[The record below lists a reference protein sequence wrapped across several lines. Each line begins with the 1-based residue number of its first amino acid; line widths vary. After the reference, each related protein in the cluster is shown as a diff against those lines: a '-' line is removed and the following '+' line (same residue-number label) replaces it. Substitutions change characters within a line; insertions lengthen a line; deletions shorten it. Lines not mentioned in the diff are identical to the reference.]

1 MALHTWPT
9 VTNRNVAQPSR
20 VRLSTAPEAGA
31 DVYDVTPIPGTV
43 VNEGTLINQALFD
56 QMGQYVKEHDIP
68 IHTTTGTGAAYAVSV
83 PVWSNLTQTELD
95 GHILCI
101 IPNVASTTVSP
112 TLNMNG
118 LGAKP
123 IYAPGGSST
132 SDRGNLPIASY
143 LTADVPVYL
152 IYNKSGD
159 CWITLNAATTPV
171 ATNTTVGTVKPD
183 GKTITISSDG
193 TLTSNAKDE
202 IAAQH
207 ERDQLEFAN
216 ALIGNKSG
224 TLVNVDNAWGVKA
237 LKAGVDG
244 KSVQVVTKGKNLLN
258 NINKNPVTSNGI
270 TFELKNDGTLAVYG
284 TATATASLR
293 VDYLTDYDTA
303 VSACPS
309 GMVTASG
316 IAGHRASI
324 TFGAFKQDGSFITEV
339 AKNDGTFQYPADAV
353 KMRTFVQ
360 VPSGV
365 TINDV
370 LKLQLELGSTATSYE
385 PYTGGKPSPSPE
397 YPQEVD
403 VVDSPVSVQATGKN
417 LSGYPYKTFTAPAIK
432 TINGVTFE
440 AKPDGTIVANGT
452 ATANADVDLK
462 WGNLVVPVKGLDVN
476 ISGCPQGGS
485 GTTYLLRAQGSK
497 DNKVFDAEVHD
508 YGTGATISGANFI
521 RTYMRVAAG
530 TTANNLVFKP
540 QIEIGSATT
549 SYEPYTSNQQ
559 TITLPPEHNYLASLP
574 DGTHDELVLRADGVA
589 VLVERVGKVV
599 FNGSSDVAWTL
610 LSTNTQGK
618 RRFGSPP
625 IADKEAQPSSVSQV
639 ANVLCNSFVAK
650 SNNDTYNC
658 IEGISASTTSLI
670 FYHASINDTVADWTS
685 WLAANPV
692 TVYYGLKTP
701 ATSYSADNG
710 TTWST
715 IDPAA
720 GNSAIQLYKG
730 TNNVWCTDVLS
741 PTVDLDYVQDTNKV
755 IDKLRAP
762 IVLPPAS
769 ATTLGG
775 VKVGSGLSVTADGTL
790 SSNSAITFPVSIS
803 QGGTGAN
810 TAPLAANSMQL
821 KGLGGGYAVMPDGS
835 DLNTFTTPG
844 NYGCALDVTARTI
857 LNTPRSPEV
866 SSSAQAFNLTV
877 ESSLQAG
884 SGLYY
889 LRQTY
894 KEWCYP
900 GTGGS
905 GIQDAATYMRVTS
918 NGGTTWGPWRVVST
932 PMYATTYSPG
942 FVKIDGSTITIDSN
956 GIISA
961 VGGGGSGSGYV
972 LPPASASTLGGIKVG
987 SNLSVTAD
995 GVLSATDTKYT
1006 LPPATKTILGGVK
1019 VGDGINVSDDGTI
1032 SATAVSYPISVAN
1045 GGTGANTAAA
1055 ALVNLGITMGTAA
1068 APSTGTAGSIY
1079 IQYT

>member
-1 MALHTWPT
+1 
-9 VTNRNVAQPSR
+9 
-20 VRLSTAPEAGA
+20 
-31 DVYDVTPIPGTV
+31 VYDVTPVPGTV

-56 QMGQYVKEHDIP
+56 QMEQYVKEYDIP
-68 IHTTTGTGAAYAVSV
+68 IHKTTGTGAAYAVSV

-101 IPNVASTTVSP
+101 IPNVVSTTVSP

-143 LTADVPVYL
+143 LTANVPVYL

-171 ATNTTVGTVKPD
+171 ATNTTVGTVKPDTTTISVDSTGKLSANQASNVAKGIVIPDTTTMDIDSNGKISVKKATSSTAGIIKPDGNTIGIDTDGIIKANIATTSAVGVNKPD

-224 TLVNVDNAWGVKA
+224 TLVNVDDVWGVKA

-244 KSVQVVTKGKNLLN
+244 KAAQVVTTGKNLLN

-284 TATATASLR
+284 TATAVASLR
-293 VDYLTDYDTA
+293 VDYLIDYDTA

-324 TFGAFKQDGSFITEV
+324 TFGAFREDGSIISNV
-339 AKNDGTFQYPADAV
+339 AQNDGTFQYPADAV

-360 VPSGV
+360 VQSGV

-403 VVDSPVSVQATGKN
+403 VVDSPVMVQATGKN

-462 WGNLVVPVKGLDVN
+462 WGNMVVPVKGLDVN

-485 GTTYLLRAQGSK
+485 GTTYLLQAQGSK
-497 DNKVFDAEVHD
+497 DNKVFNMEGHD

-521 RTYMRVAAG
+521 RTYMRIAAG

-540 QIEIGSATT
+540 QIEIGSAAT

-559 TITLPPEHNYLASLP
+559 TITLPPDHNYLASLP
-574 DGTHDELVLRADGVA
+574 DGTHDEVVLRSDGVA
-589 VLVERVGKVV
+589 VLVERVGKRV
-599 FNGSSDVAWTL
+599 FNGSEAWLFFSGVTYRFRLRDTTL
-610 LSTNTQGK
+610 SSNYRQLICDRYTVREFVSTSETQSVTA
-618 RRFGSPP
+618 SPQNAP
-625 IADKEAQPSSVSQV
+625 NLFCFRDTTIAQTVDAWK
-639 ANVLCNSFVAK
+639 AK
-650 SNNDTYNC
+650 
-658 IEGISASTTSLI
+658 
-670 FYHASINDTVADWTS
+670 
-685 WLAANPV
+685 LAASNV
-692 TVYYGLKTP
+692 TVYYAL
-701 ATSYSADNG
+701 ATTTVRYSADNG

-715 IDPAA
+715 TDPAA
-720 GNSAIQLYKG
+720 GQSAIPLHKG
-730 TNNVWCTDVLS
+730 TNNIWCTDALS
-741 PTVDLDYVQDTNKV
+741 PTVDLEYVQDTNKV
-755 IDKLRAP
+755 IDKLRAA
-762 IVLPPAS
+762 IVAS
-769 ATTLGG
+769 GA
-775 VKVGSGLSVTADGTL
+775 
-790 SSNSAITFPVSIS
+790 SS
-803 QGGTGAN
+803 
-810 TAPLAANSMQL
+810 
-821 KGLGGGYAVMPDGS
+821 
-835 DLNTFTTPG
+835 
-844 NYGCALDVTARTI
+844 
-857 LNTPRSPEV
+857 
-866 SSSAQAFNLTV
+866 
-877 ESSLQAG
+877 
-884 SGLYY
+884 
-889 LRQTY
+889 
-894 KEWCYP
+894 
-900 GTGGS
+900 
-905 GIQDAATYMRVTS
+905 
-918 NGGTTWGPWRVVST
+918 
-932 PMYATTYSPG
+932 
-942 FVKIDGSTITIDSN
+942 
-956 GIISA
+956 
-961 VGGGGSGSGYV
+961 
-972 LPPASASTLGGIKVG
+972 
-987 SNLSVTAD
+987 
-995 GVLSATDTKYT
+995 
-1006 LPPATKTILGGVK
+1006 
-1019 VGDGINVSDDGTI
+1019 
-1032 SATAVSYPISVAN
+1032 
-1045 GGTGANTAAA
+1045 
-1055 ALVNLGITMGTAA
+1055 
-1068 APSTGTAGSIY
+1068 
-1079 IQYT
+1079 

>member
-1 MALHTWPT
+1 MALHAWPT

-31 DVYDVTPIPGTV
+31 DVYDVTPVPGTV
-43 VNEGTLINQALFD
+43 VNDGTLINQALFD

-216 ALIGNKSG
+216 ALICNKSG
-224 TLVNVDNAWGVKA
+224 ALVNVDNAWGVKA

-244 KSVQVVTKGKNLLN
+244 KSAQVVTKGKNLLN
-258 NINKNPVTSNGI
+258 NINKNPVTNNGI

-316 IAGHRASI
+316 IAGHQASI
-324 TFGAFKQDGSFITEV
+324 TFGAFKQDGSFIAEV

-385 PYTGGKPSPSPE
+385 PYTGGEPSPSPE
-397 YPQEVD
+397 YPQEID
-403 VVDSPVSVQATGKN
+403 VVDSPVVVQATGKN

-452 ATANADVDLK
+452 ATKNADVDLK
-462 WGNLVVPVKGLDVN
+462 WGTLVVPVRGLDVN

-559 TITLPPEHNYLASLP
+559 TIALPPDHNYLASLP
-574 DGTHDELVLRADGVA
+574 DGTRDELVLRADGVA
-589 VLVERVGKVV
+589 VLVQNTNRVLLDGVTKDVRCSFAQLQSNGKYVAY
-599 FNGSSDVAWTL
+599 FKKSDSAIKVNNAVY
-610 LSTNTQGK
+610 
-618 RRFGSPP
+618 
-625 IADKEAQPSSVSQV
+625 I
-639 ANVLCNSFVAK
+639 
-650 SNNDTYNC
+650 SNRPK
-658 IEGISASTTSLI
+658 ASTFDKCAEVIGSMLLTTI
-670 FYHASINDTVADWTS
+670 NNWCIGVGEQASVADATVAGNRLYSD
-685 WLAANPV
+685 NPT
-692 TVYYGLKTP
+692 TVYYPITP
-701 ATSYSADNG
+701 TTRYSADNG
-710 TTWST
+710 ATWST
-715 IDPAA
+715 TDPAA

-730 TNNVWCTDVLS
+730 TNNVWCTDALS

-755 IDKLRAP
+755 INELRAAT
-762 IVLPPAS
+762 VLPPAS

-821 KGLGGGYAVMPDGS
+821 KGLGDGYAVMPDGS

-844 NYGCALDVTARTI
+844 NYGCALNATARTI

-905 GIQDAATYMRVTS
+905 DIQDAATYMRVTS

-942 FVKIDGSTITIDSN
+942 FVKIDGSTITINSN
-956 GIISA
+956 GVISA

-987 SNLSVTAD
+987 SNLSITAD

-1032 SATAVSYPISVAN
+1032 SVTAVSYPISVAN

>member
-1 MALHTWPT
+1 MALQAWPT
-9 VTNRNVAQPSR
+9 VANRNVAQPSR
-20 VRLSTAPEAGA
+20 VRLTQAAGTDA
-31 DVYDVTPIPGTV
+31 DVYDVTPVPGTV

-56 QMGQYVKEHDIP
+56 QMEQYVKEYDIP

-101 IPNVASTTVSP
+101 IPNVVSTTVSP

-143 LTADVPVYL
+143 LTANVPVYL

-171 ATNTTVGTVKPD
+171 ATNTTVGTVKPDTSTVTIDSTGQLSVPTATAATKGLVKPDDATITVDASGLIKVNTATTDNLGVVKPDTTTISVDSTGKLSANQASNIAKGIVIPDTTTMDVDSNGKISVKKATSSTAGIIKPDGNTIGIDADGIIKANIATTSAVGVNKPD

-224 TLVNVDNAWGVKA
+224 TLVNVDDVWGVKA

-244 KSVQVVTKGKNLLN
+244 KAAQVVTTGKNLLN

-284 TATATASLR
+284 TATAVASLR
-293 VDYLTDYDTA
+293 VDYLTDYNTA
-303 VSACPS
+303 VSACPP

-316 IAGHRASI
+316 IAGHAVSI
-324 TFGAFKQDGSFITEV
+324 TFGAFKQDGSIIANV
-339 AKNDGTFQYPADAV
+339 AQNDGTFQYPADAV

-360 VPSGV
+360 VQSGV

-403 VVDSPVSVQATGKN
+403 VVDSPVVVQATGKN
-417 LSGYPYKTFTAPAIK
+417 LSGYPYKTFTAPAIE

-462 WGNLVVPVKGLDVN
+462 WGNMVVPVKGLDVN

-497 DNKVFDAEVHD
+497 DNKVFNMEGHD

-521 RTYMRVAAG
+521 RTYMRIAAG

-540 QIEIGSATT
+540 QIEIGSAAT

-559 TITLPPEHNYLASLP
+559 TITLPPDHNYLASLP
-574 DGTHDELVLRADGVA
+574 DGTHDEVVLRSDGVA
-589 VLVERVGKVV
+589 VLVERVGKRV
-599 FNGSSDVAWTL
+599 FNGSEAWVLVSGVTYGFRLRDTTLSSDYRQLICDRYTVREFV
-610 LSTNTQGK
+610 STSETQGVTA
-618 RRFGSPP
+618 SPQNAP
-625 IADKEAQPSSVSQV
+625 NLFCFRDTTIAQTVNAWK
-639 ANVLCNSFVAK
+639 AK
-650 SNNDTYNC
+650 
-658 IEGISASTTSLI
+658 
-670 FYHASINDTVADWTS
+670 
-685 WLAANPV
+685 LAASNV
-692 TVYYGLKTP
+692 TVYYAL
-701 ATSYSADNG
+701 ATTTVRYSADNG

-715 IDPAA
+715 TDPAA
-720 GNSAIQLYKG
+720 GQSAIPLYKG
-730 TNNVWCTDVLS
+730 TNNVWCTDALS

-755 IDKLRAP
+755 IDKLRAA
-762 IVLPPAS
+762 IVAS
-769 ATTLGG
+769 GA
-775 VKVGSGLSVTADGTL
+775 
-790 SSNSAITFPVSIS
+790 SS
-803 QGGTGAN
+803 
-810 TAPLAANSMQL
+810 
-821 KGLGGGYAVMPDGS
+821 
-835 DLNTFTTPG
+835 
-844 NYGCALDVTARTI
+844 
-857 LNTPRSPEV
+857 
-866 SSSAQAFNLTV
+866 
-877 ESSLQAG
+877 
-884 SGLYY
+884 
-889 LRQTY
+889 
-894 KEWCYP
+894 
-900 GTGGS
+900 
-905 GIQDAATYMRVTS
+905 
-918 NGGTTWGPWRVVST
+918 
-932 PMYATTYSPG
+932 
-942 FVKIDGSTITIDSN
+942 
-956 GIISA
+956 
-961 VGGGGSGSGYV
+961 
-972 LPPASASTLGGIKVG
+972 
-987 SNLSVTAD
+987 
-995 GVLSATDTKYT
+995 
-1006 LPPATKTILGGVK
+1006 
-1019 VGDGINVSDDGTI
+1019 
-1032 SATAVSYPISVAN
+1032 
-1045 GGTGANTAAA
+1045 
-1055 ALVNLGITMGTAA
+1055 
-1068 APSTGTAGSIY
+1068 
-1079 IQYT
+1079 

>member
-1 MALHTWPT
+1 MALQAWPT
-9 VTNRNVAQPSR
+9 VANRNVAQPSR
-20 VRLSTAPEAGA
+20 VRLTQAAGTDA
-31 DVYDVTPIPGTV
+31 DVYDVTPVPGTV

-56 QMGQYVKEHDIP
+56 QMEQYVKEYDIP

-101 IPNVASTTVSP
+101 IPNVVSTTVSP

-143 LTADVPVYL
+143 LTANVPVYL

-171 ATNTTVGTVKPD
+171 ATNTTVGTVKPDTSTVTIDSTGQLSVPTATAATKGLVKPDDATITVDASGLIKVNTATTDNLGVVKPDTTTISVDSTGKLSANQASNIAKGIVIPDTTTMDVDSNGKISVKKATSSTAGIIKPDGNTIGIDADGIIKANIATTSAVGVNKPD

-224 TLVNVDNAWGVKA
+224 TLVNVDDAWGVKA
-237 LKAGVDG
+237 LKVGVDG
-244 KSVQVVTKGKNLLN
+244 KAAQVVTTGKNLLN

-284 TATATASLR
+284 TATAVASLR
-293 VDYLTDYDTA
+293 VDYLTDYNTA
-303 VSACPS
+303 VSACPP

-316 IAGHRASI
+316 IAGHAVSI
-324 TFGAFKQDGSFITEV
+324 TFGAFKQDGSIIANV
-339 AKNDGTFQYPADAV
+339 AQNDGTFQYPADAV

-360 VPSGV
+360 VQSGV

-403 VVDSPVSVQATGKN
+403 VVDSPVMVQATGKN
-417 LSGYPYKTFTAPAIK
+417 LSGYPYKTFTAPAIE

-462 WGNLVVPVKGLDVN
+462 WGNMVVPVKGLDVN

-497 DNKVFDAEVHD
+497 DNKVFNMEGHD

-521 RTYMRVAAG
+521 RTYMRIAAG

-540 QIEIGSATT
+540 QIEIGSAAT

-559 TITLPPEHNYLASLP
+559 TITLPPDHNYLASLP
-574 DGTHDELVLRADGVA
+574 DGTHDEVVLRSDGVA
-589 VLVERVGKVV
+589 VLVERVGKRV
-599 FNGSSDVAWTL
+599 FNGSEAWVLVSRVAYGFRLRDTTLSSDYRQLICDRYTVREFV
-610 LSTNTQGK
+610 STSETQGVTADPQFAPNLFCF
-618 RRFGSPP
+618 RDTT
-625 IADKEAQPSSVSQV
+625 IAQTVDAWK
-639 ANVLCNSFVAK
+639 AK
-650 SNNDTYNC
+650 
-658 IEGISASTTSLI
+658 
-670 FYHASINDTVADWTS
+670 
-685 WLAANPV
+685 LAASNV
-692 TVYYGLKTP
+692 TVYYAL
-701 ATSYSADNG
+701 ATTTVRYSADNG

-715 IDPAA
+715 TDPAA
-720 GNSAIQLYKG
+720 GQSAIPLYKG
-730 TNNVWCTDVLS
+730 TNNVWCTDALS

-755 IDKLRAP
+755 IDKLRAA
-762 IVLPPAS
+762 IVAS
-769 ATTLGG
+769 GA
-775 VKVGSGLSVTADGTL
+775 
-790 SSNSAITFPVSIS
+790 SS
-803 QGGTGAN
+803 
-810 TAPLAANSMQL
+810 
-821 KGLGGGYAVMPDGS
+821 
-835 DLNTFTTPG
+835 
-844 NYGCALDVTARTI
+844 
-857 LNTPRSPEV
+857 
-866 SSSAQAFNLTV
+866 
-877 ESSLQAG
+877 
-884 SGLYY
+884 
-889 LRQTY
+889 
-894 KEWCYP
+894 
-900 GTGGS
+900 
-905 GIQDAATYMRVTS
+905 
-918 NGGTTWGPWRVVST
+918 
-932 PMYATTYSPG
+932 
-942 FVKIDGSTITIDSN
+942 
-956 GIISA
+956 
-961 VGGGGSGSGYV
+961 
-972 LPPASASTLGGIKVG
+972 
-987 SNLSVTAD
+987 
-995 GVLSATDTKYT
+995 
-1006 LPPATKTILGGVK
+1006 
-1019 VGDGINVSDDGTI
+1019 
-1032 SATAVSYPISVAN
+1032 
-1045 GGTGANTAAA
+1045 
-1055 ALVNLGITMGTAA
+1055 
-1068 APSTGTAGSIY
+1068 
-1079 IQYT
+1079 

>member
-1 MALHTWPT
+1 MTLQAWPT
-9 VTNRNVAQPSR
+9 VANRNVAQPSR
-20 VRLSTAPEAGA
+20 VRLTQAAGTDA
-31 DVYDVTPIPGTV
+31 DVYDVTPVPGTV

-56 QMGQYVKEHDIP
+56 QMEQYVKEYDIP

-101 IPNVASTTVSP
+101 IPNVVSTTVSP

-143 LTADVPVYL
+143 LTANVPVYL

-171 ATNTTVGTVKPD
+171 ATNTTVGTVKPDTSTVTIDSTGQLSVPTATAATKGLVKPDDATITVDASGLIKANIATTSAVGVNKPD

-224 TLVNVDNAWGVKA
+224 TLVNVDDAWGVKA
-237 LKAGVDG
+237 LKVGVDG
-244 KSVQVVTKGKNLLN
+244 KAAQVVTTGKNLLN

-284 TATATASLR
+284 TATAVASLR
-293 VDYLTDYDTA
+293 VDYLTDYNTA
-303 VSACPS
+303 VSACPP

-316 IAGHRASI
+316 IAGHAVSI
-324 TFGAFKQDGSFITEV
+324 TFGAFKQDGSIIANV
-339 AKNDGTFQYPADAV
+339 AQNDGTFQYPADAV

-360 VPSGV
+360 VRSGV

-403 VVDSPVSVQATGKN
+403 VVDSPVMVQATGKN
-417 LSGYPYKTFTAPAIK
+417 LSEYPYKTFTAPAIE

-497 DNKVFDAEVHD
+497 DNKVFDMEVHD
-508 YGTGATISGANFI
+508 YGMGTTISGANFI
-521 RTYMRVAAG
+521 RTYMRIAAG

-574 DGTHDELVLRADGVA
+574 DGTRDELVLRSDGVA
-589 VLVERVGKVV
+589 VLVERVGKRV
-599 FNGSSDVAWTL
+599 FNGSEAWVLVSGVAYGFRLRDTTLSSDYRQLICDRYTVREFVSA
-610 LSTNTQGK
+610 SETQGVAA
-618 RRFGSPP
+618 SPQNAP
-625 IADKEAQPSSVSQV
+625 NLFCFRDTTIAQTVDAWK
-639 ANVLCNSFVAK
+639 AK
-650 SNNDTYNC
+650 
-658 IEGISASTTSLI
+658 
-670 FYHASINDTVADWTS
+670 
-685 WLAANPV
+685 LAASNV
-692 TVYYGLKTP
+692 MVYYAL
-701 ATSYSADNG
+701 ATATVRYSADNG
-710 TTWST
+710 ATWST
-715 IDPAA
+715 TDPAA
-720 GNSAIQLYKG
+720 GQSAIPLHKG
-730 TNNVWCTDVLS
+730 TNNIWCTDALS
-741 PTVDLDYVQDTNKV
+741 PTVDLEYVQDTNKV
-755 IDKLRAP
+755 IDKLRAA
-762 IVLPPAS
+762 IVAS
-769 ATTLGG
+769 GA
-775 VKVGSGLSVTADGTL
+775 
-790 SSNSAITFPVSIS
+790 SS
-803 QGGTGAN
+803 
-810 TAPLAANSMQL
+810 
-821 KGLGGGYAVMPDGS
+821 
-835 DLNTFTTPG
+835 
-844 NYGCALDVTARTI
+844 
-857 LNTPRSPEV
+857 
-866 SSSAQAFNLTV
+866 
-877 ESSLQAG
+877 
-884 SGLYY
+884 
-889 LRQTY
+889 
-894 KEWCYP
+894 
-900 GTGGS
+900 
-905 GIQDAATYMRVTS
+905 
-918 NGGTTWGPWRVVST
+918 
-932 PMYATTYSPG
+932 
-942 FVKIDGSTITIDSN
+942 
-956 GIISA
+956 
-961 VGGGGSGSGYV
+961 
-972 LPPASASTLGGIKVG
+972 
-987 SNLSVTAD
+987 
-995 GVLSATDTKYT
+995 
-1006 LPPATKTILGGVK
+1006 
-1019 VGDGINVSDDGTI
+1019 
-1032 SATAVSYPISVAN
+1032 
-1045 GGTGANTAAA
+1045 
-1055 ALVNLGITMGTAA
+1055 
-1068 APSTGTAGSIY
+1068 
-1079 IQYT
+1079 

>member
-1 MALHTWPT
+1 MALHAWPT

-143 LTADVPVYL
+143 LTANVPVYL

-216 ALIGNKSG
+216 ALICNKSG
-224 TLVNVDNAWGVKA
+224 ALVNVDNAWGVKA

-244 KSVQVVTKGKNLLN
+244 KSVQVVTTGKNLLN

-370 LKLQLELGSTATSYE
+370 LKLQLELGSIATSYE
-385 PYTGGKPSPSPE
+385 PYTGGEPSPSPE
-397 YPQEVD
+397 YPQEID

-417 LSGYPYKTFTAPAIK
+417 LSGYPYKTFTAPAIE

-462 WGNLVVPVKGLDVN
+462 WGNIVVPVKGLDVT

-497 DNKVFDAEVHD
+497 DNKVFDMEAHD

-521 RTYMRVAAG
+521 RTYIRIAAG
-530 TTANNLVFKP
+530 TTADNLVFKP
-540 QIEIGSATT
+540 QIEIGSAAT

-559 TITLPPEHNYLASLP
+559 TITLPSDHNYLASLP
-574 DGTHDELVLRADGVA
+574 DDTHDELVLRSDGVA
-589 VLVERVGKVV
+589 VLVERVGKIV
-599 FNGSSDVAWTL
+599 FDG
-610 LSTNTQGK
+610 
-618 RRFGSPP
+618 
-625 IADKEAQPSSVSQV
+625 
-639 ANVLCNSFVAK
+639 
-650 SNNDTYNC
+650 
-658 IEGISASTTSLI
+658 SASAAINNATMPGSTEFAFYNVVQSVTWSQATSNHFLCVTARPVWPGAFRVTANAI
-670 FYHASINDTVADWTS
+670 IPTINNATIGVLDTDTDAVKVAAFKS

-692 TVYYGLKTP
+692 TVYYMLKTP

-710 TTWST
+710 ATWST

-730 TNNVWCTDVLS
+730 TNNVWCTDALS

-755 IDKLRAP
+755 INELRAAT
-762 IVLPPAS
+762 VLPPAS

-790 SSNSAITFPVSIS
+790 SAT
-803 QGGTGAN
+803 
-810 TAPLAANSMQL
+810 
-821 KGLGGGYAVMPDGS
+821 
-835 DLNTFTTPG
+835 
-844 NYGCALDVTARTI
+844 
-857 LNTPRSPEV
+857 
-866 SSSAQAFNLTV
+866 
-877 ESSLQAG
+877 
-884 SGLYY
+884 SG
-889 LRQTY
+889 
-894 KEWCYP
+894 
-900 GTGGS
+900 
-905 GIQDAATYMRVTS
+905 
-918 NGGTTWGPWRVVST
+918 
-932 PMYATTYSPG
+932 
-942 FVKIDGSTITIDSN
+942 
-956 GIISA
+956 
-961 VGGGGSGSGYV
+961 GSGYV

-987 SNLSVTAD
+987 SNLSITAD

-1045 GGTGANTAAA
+1045 GGTGANTAAT

>member
-1 MALHTWPT
+1 MALHAWPT

-143 LTADVPVYL
+143 LTANVPVYL

-183 GKTITISSDG
+183 TSTVTISSDG

-216 ALIGNKSG
+216 ALICNKSG

-237 LKAGVDG
+237 LKVGVDG
-244 KSVQVVTKGKNLLN
+244 EAVQ
-258 NINKNPVTSNGI
+258 
-270 TFELKNDGTLAVYG
+270 DGTP
-284 TATATASLR
+284 T
-293 VDYLTDYDTA
+293 
-303 VSACPS
+303 P
-309 GMVTASG
+309 
-316 IAGHRASI
+316 
-324 TFGAFKQDGSFITEV
+324 
-339 AKNDGTFQYPADAV
+339 DAPV
-353 KMRTFVQ
+353 E
-360 VPSGV
+360 
-365 TINDV
+365 I
-370 LKLQLELGSTATSYE
+370 
-385 PYTGGKPSPSPE
+385 
-397 YPQEVD
+397 D
-403 VVDSPVSVQATGKN
+403 VVDSPVVVQATGKN

-452 ATANADVDLK
+452 ATENADVDLK
-462 WGNLVVPVKGLDVN
+462 WGNTVVSVKGLDVN

-497 DNKVFDAEVHD
+497 DNKVFNMEAHD
-508 YGTGATISGANFI
+508 HGTGATISGANFI
-521 RTYMRVAAG
+521 RTYIRIAAG

-540 QIEIGSATT
+540 QIEIGSAAT

-559 TITLPPEHNYLASLP
+559 TITLPPDHNYLASLP
-574 DGTHDELVLRADGVA
+574 DGTHDELVLRSDGVA
-589 VLVERVGKVV
+589 VLVEWVGKRV
-599 FNGSSDVAWTL
+599 FNGSEAWNL
-610 LSTNTQGK
+610 LSGVTYGFRLRDTTLSADYHQLICDRYTVREFASTSKTQGVTADPQFAPNLFCF
-618 RRFGSPP
+618 RDTT
-625 IADKEAQPSSVSQV
+625 IAQTVDAW
-639 ANVLCNSFVAK
+639 K
-650 SNNDTYNC
+650 SK
-658 IEGISASTTSLI
+658 
-670 FYHASINDTVADWTS
+670 
-685 WLAANPV
+685 LAASNV
-692 TVYYGLKTP
+692 TIYYKLAVT
-701 ATSYSADNG
+701 ATRYSADNG
-710 TTWST
+710 ATWST

-730 TNNVWCTDVLS
+730 TNNVWCTDALS

-755 IDKLRAP
+755 IDKLRAS

-844 NYGCALDVTARTI
+844 NYGCALDISAKTI
-857 LNTPRSPEV
+857 LNTPR
-866 SSSAQAFNLTV
+866 SSAQAFNLTV
-877 ESSLQAG
+877 ERSLQAG
-884 SGLYY
+884 GGRHY

-900 GTGGS
+900 GTENS

-932 PMYATTYSPG
+932 PMYATTHSPG
-942 FVKIDGSTITIDSN
+942 FVKIDGSTITIDSD

-987 SNLSVTAD
+987 SNLSITAD

-1019 VGDGINVSDDGTI
+1019 VGDGINVSDDGTM
-1032 SATAVSYPISVAN
+1032 SVTAVSYPISVAN

>member
-1 MALHTWPT
+1 MALHAWPT

-56 QMGQYVKEHDIP
+56 QMEQYVKEHDIP

-101 IPNVASTTVSP
+101 IPNVVSTTVSP
-112 TLNMNG
+112 TLDMNG

-216 ALIGNKSG
+216 ALICNKSG
-224 TLVNVDNAWGVKA
+224 ALVNVDNAWGVKA
-237 LKAGVDG
+237 LKVGVDG
-244 KSVQVVTKGKNLLN
+244 
-258 NINKNPVTSNGI
+258 
-270 TFELKNDGTLAVYG
+270 EAV
-284 TATATASLR
+284 
-293 VDYLTDYDTA
+293 
-303 VSACPS
+303 
-309 GMVTASG
+309 
-316 IAGHRASI
+316 
-324 TFGAFKQDGSFITEV
+324 QDGKPT
-339 AKNDGTFQYPADAV
+339 PDAPV
-353 KMRTFVQ
+353 E
-360 VPSGV
+360 
-365 TINDV
+365 I
-370 LKLQLELGSTATSYE
+370 
-385 PYTGGKPSPSPE
+385 
-397 YPQEVD
+397 D
-403 VVDSPVSVQATGKN
+403 VVDSPVVVQATGKN

-452 ATANADVDLK
+452 ATKNADVDLK
-462 WGNLVVPVKGLDVN
+462 WGTLVVPVRGLDVN

-540 QIEIGSATT
+540 QIEIGSAAT

-559 TITLPPEHNYLASLP
+559 TITLPSDHDYLASLP
-574 DGTHDELVLRADGVA
+574 DGTRDELVLRSDGVA
-589 VLVERVGKVV
+589 VLVQNTNRV
-599 FNGSSDVAWTL
+599 L
-610 LSTNTQGK
+610 LDGVTDDARCRS
-618 RRFGSPP
+618 
-625 IADKEAQPSSVSQV
+625 AQLQ
-639 ANVLCNSFVAK
+639 
-650 SNNDTYNC
+650 SNNKYVAYFRKSDSVIKVNNAVYISNRPKALTFNECAEVIGSMLLTTTNNWC
-658 IEGISASTTSLI
+658 IGVGEQASE
-670 FYHASINDTVADWTS
+670 ADAVVAGNELYSD
-685 WLAANPV
+685 NPT
-692 TVYYGLKTP
+692 TVYYPITP
-701 ATSYSADNG
+701 TTRYSADNG
-710 TTWST
+710 ATWST
-715 IDPAA
+715 TDPTA

-730 TNNVWCTDVLS
+730 TNNVWCTDALS
-741 PTVDLDYVQDTNKV
+741 PTVDLEYVQDTNKV
-755 IDKLRAP
+755 INKLRAAT
-762 IVLPPAS
+762 VLPPAS

-775 VKVGSGLSVTADGTL
+775 VKVGSGLSVTADGILSATDTKYTLPPASASTLGGIKVGSNLSITADGTL

-844 NYGCALDVTARTI
+844 NYGCALDSTARTI

-877 ESSLQAG
+877 ESSLQAA

-900 GTGGS
+900 GTGGSGGS

-942 FVKIDGSTITIDSN
+942 FVKIDGSTITINSD
-956 GIISA
+956 GVISA
-961 VGGGGSGSGYV
+961 VGGGGSGSGYVLPPASATTLGGVKVGSGLSVTADGTLSATSGGSGYV

-987 SNLSVTAD
+987 SNLSITAD
-995 GVLSATDTKYT
+995 GILSATDTKYTLPPASASTLGGIKVGSNLSITADGILSATDTKYT

-1032 SATAVSYPISVAN
+1032 SVTAVSYPISVAN
-1045 GGTGANTAAA
+1045 GGTGANTAAT

>member
-1 MALHTWPT
+1 MALQAWPT
-9 VTNRNVAQPSR
+9 VANRNVAQPSR
-20 VRLSTAPEAGA
+20 VRLTQAAGTDA
-31 DVYDVTPIPGTV
+31 DVYDVTPVPGTV

-56 QMGQYVKEHDIP
+56 QMEQYVKEYDIP

-101 IPNVASTTVSP
+101 IPNVVSTTVSP

-143 LTADVPVYL
+143 LTANVPVYL

-171 ATNTTVGTVKPD
+171 ATNTTVGTVKPDTSTVTIDSTGQLSVPTATAATKGLVKPDDATITVDASGLIKVNTATTDNLGVVKPDTTTISVDSTGKLSANQASNIAKGIVIPDTTTMDVDSNGKISVKKATSSTAGIIKPDGNTIGIDADGIIKANIATTSAVGVNKPD

-224 TLVNVDNAWGVKA
+224 TLVNVDDAWGVKA
-237 LKAGVDG
+237 LKVGVDG
-244 KSVQVVTKGKNLLN
+244 KAAQVVTTGKNLLN

-284 TATATASLR
+284 TATAVASLR
-293 VDYLTDYDTA
+293 VDYLTDYNTA
-303 VSACPS
+303 VSACPP

-316 IAGHRASI
+316 IAGHAVSI
-324 TFGAFKQDGSFITEV
+324 TFGAFKQDGSIIANV
-339 AKNDGTFQYPADAV
+339 AQNDGTFQYPADAV

-360 VPSGV
+360 VQSGV

-403 VVDSPVSVQATGKN
+403 VVDSPVMVQATGKN
-417 LSGYPYKTFTAPAIK
+417 LSGYPYKTFTAPAIE

-485 GTTYLLRAQGSK
+485 ETTYLLRAQGSK
-497 DNKVFDAEVHD
+497 DNKVFDMEVHD
-508 YGTGATISGANFI
+508 YGTGTTISGANFI
-521 RTYMRVAAG
+521 RTYMRIAAG

-574 DGTHDELVLRADGVA
+574 DGTRDELVLRSDGVA
-589 VLVERVGKVV
+589 VLVERVGKRV
-599 FNGSSDVAWTL
+599 FNGSEAWVLVSGVAYGFRLRDTTLSSDYRQLICDRYTVREFAPT
-610 LSTNTQGK
+610 SETQGVTA
-618 RRFGSPP
+618 SPQNAP
-625 IADKEAQPSSVSQV
+625 NLFCFRDTTIAQTVNAWK
-639 ANVLCNSFVAK
+639 AK
-650 SNNDTYNC
+650 
-658 IEGISASTTSLI
+658 
-670 FYHASINDTVADWTS
+670 
-685 WLAANPV
+685 LAASNV
-692 TVYYGLKTP
+692 TVYYAL
-701 ATSYSADNG
+701 ATTTVRYSADNG

-715 IDPAA
+715 TDPAA
-720 GNSAIQLYKG
+720 GQSAIPLYKG
-730 TNNVWCTDVLS
+730 TNNVWCTDALS

-755 IDKLRAP
+755 IDKLRAA
-762 IVLPPAS
+762 IVAS
-769 ATTLGG
+769 GA
-775 VKVGSGLSVTADGTL
+775 
-790 SSNSAITFPVSIS
+790 SS
-803 QGGTGAN
+803 
-810 TAPLAANSMQL
+810 
-821 KGLGGGYAVMPDGS
+821 
-835 DLNTFTTPG
+835 
-844 NYGCALDVTARTI
+844 
-857 LNTPRSPEV
+857 
-866 SSSAQAFNLTV
+866 
-877 ESSLQAG
+877 
-884 SGLYY
+884 
-889 LRQTY
+889 
-894 KEWCYP
+894 
-900 GTGGS
+900 
-905 GIQDAATYMRVTS
+905 
-918 NGGTTWGPWRVVST
+918 
-932 PMYATTYSPG
+932 
-942 FVKIDGSTITIDSN
+942 
-956 GIISA
+956 
-961 VGGGGSGSGYV
+961 
-972 LPPASASTLGGIKVG
+972 
-987 SNLSVTAD
+987 
-995 GVLSATDTKYT
+995 
-1006 LPPATKTILGGVK
+1006 
-1019 VGDGINVSDDGTI
+1019 
-1032 SATAVSYPISVAN
+1032 
-1045 GGTGANTAAA
+1045 
-1055 ALVNLGITMGTAA
+1055 
-1068 APSTGTAGSIY
+1068 
-1079 IQYT
+1079 

>member
-1 MALHTWPT
+1 MALQAWPT
-9 VTNRNVAQPSR
+9 VANRNVAQPSR
-20 VRLSTAPEAGA
+20 VRLTQASGTDA
-31 DVYDVTPIPGTV
+31 DVYDVTPVPGTV

-56 QMGQYVKEHDIP
+56 QMEQYVKEYDIP
-68 IHTTTGTGAAYAVSV
+68 IHKTTGTGAAYAVSV

-101 IPNVASTTVSP
+101 IPNVVSTTVSP

-143 LTADVPVYL
+143 LTANVPVYL

-171 ATNTTVGTVKPD
+171 ATNTTVGTVKPDTTTISVDSTGKLSANQASNVAKGIVIPDTTTMDIDSNGKISVKKATSSTAGIIKPDGNTIGIDTDGIIKANIATTSAVGVNKPD

-224 TLVNVDNAWGVKA
+224 TLVNVDDVWGVKA

-244 KSVQVVTKGKNLLN
+244 KAAQVVTTGKNLLN

-284 TATATASLR
+284 TATAVASLR
-293 VDYLTDYDTA
+293 VDYLIDYDTA

-324 TFGAFKQDGSFITEV
+324 TFGAFREDGSIISNV
-339 AKNDGTFQYPADAV
+339 AQNDGTFQYPADAV

-360 VPSGV
+360 VQSGV

-403 VVDSPVSVQATGKN
+403 VVDSPVMVQATGKN

-462 WGNLVVPVKGLDVN
+462 WGNMVVPVKGLDVN

-485 GTTYLLRAQGSK
+485 GTTYLLQAQGSK
-497 DNKVFDAEVHD
+497 DNKVFNMEGHD

-521 RTYMRVAAG
+521 RTYMRIAAG

-540 QIEIGSATT
+540 QIEIGSAAT

-559 TITLPPEHNYLASLP
+559 TITLPPDHNYLASLP
-574 DGTHDELVLRADGVA
+574 DGTHDEVVLRSDGVA
-589 VLVERVGKVV
+589 VLVERVGKRV
-599 FNGSSDVAWTL
+599 FNGSEAWLFFSGVTYRFRLRDTTL
-610 LSTNTQGK
+610 SSNYRQLICDRYTVREFVSTSETQSVTA
-618 RRFGSPP
+618 SPQNAP
-625 IADKEAQPSSVSQV
+625 NLFCFRDTTIAQTVDAWK
-639 ANVLCNSFVAK
+639 AK
-650 SNNDTYNC
+650 
-658 IEGISASTTSLI
+658 
-670 FYHASINDTVADWTS
+670 
-685 WLAANPV
+685 LAASNV
-692 TVYYGLKTP
+692 TVYYAL
-701 ATSYSADNG
+701 ATTTVRYSADNG

-715 IDPAA
+715 TDPAA
-720 GNSAIQLYKG
+720 GQSAIPLHKG
-730 TNNVWCTDVLS
+730 TNNIWCTDALS
-741 PTVDLDYVQDTNKV
+741 PTVDLEYVQDTNKV
-755 IDKLRAP
+755 IDKLRAA
-762 IVLPPAS
+762 IVAS
-769 ATTLGG
+769 GA
-775 VKVGSGLSVTADGTL
+775 
-790 SSNSAITFPVSIS
+790 SS
-803 QGGTGAN
+803 
-810 TAPLAANSMQL
+810 
-821 KGLGGGYAVMPDGS
+821 
-835 DLNTFTTPG
+835 
-844 NYGCALDVTARTI
+844 
-857 LNTPRSPEV
+857 
-866 SSSAQAFNLTV
+866 
-877 ESSLQAG
+877 
-884 SGLYY
+884 
-889 LRQTY
+889 
-894 KEWCYP
+894 
-900 GTGGS
+900 
-905 GIQDAATYMRVTS
+905 
-918 NGGTTWGPWRVVST
+918 
-932 PMYATTYSPG
+932 
-942 FVKIDGSTITIDSN
+942 
-956 GIISA
+956 
-961 VGGGGSGSGYV
+961 
-972 LPPASASTLGGIKVG
+972 
-987 SNLSVTAD
+987 
-995 GVLSATDTKYT
+995 
-1006 LPPATKTILGGVK
+1006 
-1019 VGDGINVSDDGTI
+1019 
-1032 SATAVSYPISVAN
+1032 
-1045 GGTGANTAAA
+1045 
-1055 ALVNLGITMGTAA
+1055 
-1068 APSTGTAGSIY
+1068 
-1079 IQYT
+1079 

>member
-1 MALHTWPT
+1 MALQAWPT
-9 VTNRNVAQPSR
+9 VANRNVAQPSR
-20 VRLSTAPEAGA
+20 VRLTQAAGTDA
-31 DVYDVTPIPGTV
+31 DVYDVTPVPGTV

-56 QMGQYVKEHDIP
+56 QMEQYVKEYDIP

-101 IPNVASTTVSP
+101 IPNVVSTTVSP

-143 LTADVPVYL
+143 LTANVPVYL

-183 GKTITISSDG
+183 GKTITIASDG
-193 TLTSNAKDE
+193 TLTSSAKDE

-224 TLVNVDNAWGVKA
+224 TLVNVDDAWGVKA
-237 LKAGVDG
+237 LKVGVDG
-244 KSVQVVTKGKNLLN
+244 KAAQVVTTGKNLLN

-293 VDYLTDYDTA
+293 VDYLTDYNTA
-303 VSACPS
+303 VSACPP

-316 IAGHRASI
+316 IAGHAVSI
-324 TFGAFKQDGSFITEV
+324 TFGAFKQDGSIIANV
-339 AKNDGTFQYPADAV
+339 AQNDGTFQYPADAV

-360 VPSGV
+360 VHSGV

-403 VVDSPVSVQATGKN
+403 VVDSPVMVQATGKN
-417 LSGYPYKTFTAPAIK
+417 LSGYPYKTFTAPAIE

-497 DNKVFDAEVHD
+497 DNKVFDMEVHD
-508 YGTGATISGANFI
+508 YGTGTTISGANFI
-521 RTYMRVAAG
+521 RTYMRIAAG

-574 DGTHDELVLRADGVA
+574 DGTRDELVLRSDGMA
-589 VLVERVGKVV
+589 VLVERVGKRV
-599 FNGSSDVAWTL
+599 FNGSEAWVL
-610 LSTNTQGK
+610 LSGVTYGFRLRDTTLSSDYRQLICDRYTVREFASTSETQGVTA
-618 RRFGSPP
+618 SPQNAP
-625 IADKEAQPSSVSQV
+625 NLFCFRDTTIAQTVNAWK
-639 ANVLCNSFVAK
+639 AK
-650 SNNDTYNC
+650 
-658 IEGISASTTSLI
+658 
-670 FYHASINDTVADWTS
+670 
-685 WLAANPV
+685 LAASNV
-692 TVYYGLKTP
+692 TVYYAL
-701 ATSYSADNG
+701 ATTTVRYSADNG

-715 IDPAA
+715 TDPAA
-720 GNSAIQLYKG
+720 GQSAIPLYKG
-730 TNNVWCTDVLS
+730 TNNVWCTDALS

-755 IDKLRAP
+755 IDKLRAA
-762 IVLPPAS
+762 IVAS
-769 ATTLGG
+769 GA
-775 VKVGSGLSVTADGTL
+775 
-790 SSNSAITFPVSIS
+790 SS
-803 QGGTGAN
+803 
-810 TAPLAANSMQL
+810 
-821 KGLGGGYAVMPDGS
+821 
-835 DLNTFTTPG
+835 
-844 NYGCALDVTARTI
+844 
-857 LNTPRSPEV
+857 
-866 SSSAQAFNLTV
+866 
-877 ESSLQAG
+877 
-884 SGLYY
+884 
-889 LRQTY
+889 
-894 KEWCYP
+894 
-900 GTGGS
+900 
-905 GIQDAATYMRVTS
+905 
-918 NGGTTWGPWRVVST
+918 
-932 PMYATTYSPG
+932 
-942 FVKIDGSTITIDSN
+942 
-956 GIISA
+956 
-961 VGGGGSGSGYV
+961 
-972 LPPASASTLGGIKVG
+972 
-987 SNLSVTAD
+987 
-995 GVLSATDTKYT
+995 
-1006 LPPATKTILGGVK
+1006 
-1019 VGDGINVSDDGTI
+1019 
-1032 SATAVSYPISVAN
+1032 
-1045 GGTGANTAAA
+1045 
-1055 ALVNLGITMGTAA
+1055 
-1068 APSTGTAGSIY
+1068 
-1079 IQYT
+1079 

>member
-1 MALHTWPT
+1 MALQAWPT
-9 VTNRNVAQPSR
+9 VANRNVAQPSR
-20 VRLSTAPEAGA
+20 VRLTQASGTDA
-31 DVYDVTPIPGTV
+31 DVYDVTPVPGTV

-56 QMGQYVKEHDIP
+56 QMEQYVKEYDIP
-68 IHTTTGTGAAYAVSV
+68 IHKTTGTGAAYAVSV

-101 IPNVASTTVSP
+101 IPNVVSTTVSP

-143 LTADVPVYL
+143 LTANVPVYL

-171 ATNTTVGTVKPD
+171 ATNTTVGTVKPDTTTISVDSTGKLSANQASNVAKGIVIPDTTTMDIDSNGKISVKKATSSTAGIIKPDGNTIGIDTDGIIKANIATTSAVGVNKPD

-224 TLVNVDNAWGVKA
+224 TLVNVDDVWGVKA

-244 KSVQVVTKGKNLLN
+244 KAAQVVTTGKNLLN

-284 TATATASLR
+284 TATAVASLR
-293 VDYLTDYDTA
+293 VDYLIDYDTA

-324 TFGAFKQDGSFITEV
+324 TFGAFREDGSIIFNV
-339 AKNDGTFQYPADAV
+339 AQNDGTFQYPADAV

-360 VPSGV
+360 VQSGV

-403 VVDSPVSVQATGKN
+403 VVDSPVMVQATGKN

-462 WGNLVVPVKGLDVN
+462 WGNMVVPVKGLDVN

-497 DNKVFDAEVHD
+497 DNKVFDMEVHD
-508 YGTGATISGANFI
+508 YGTGTTISGANFI
-521 RTYMRVAAG
+521 RTYMRIAAG

-574 DGTHDELVLRADGVA
+574 DSTHDELVLRIDGVA
-589 VLVERVGKVV
+589 VLVERVGKRV
-599 FNGSSDVAWTL
+599 FNGSEAWVLVSGVTYGFRLRDTTL
-610 LSTNTQGK
+610 SADYRQLICDRYTVREFVSTSETQGVTA
-618 RRFGSPP
+618 SPQNTP
-625 IADKEAQPSSVSQV
+625 NLFCFRDTTIAQTVDAWK
-639 ANVLCNSFVAK
+639 AK
-650 SNNDTYNC
+650 
-658 IEGISASTTSLI
+658 
-670 FYHASINDTVADWTS
+670 
-685 WLAANPV
+685 LAASNV
-692 TVYYGLKTP
+692 TVYYAL
-701 ATSYSADNG
+701 ATTTVRYSADNG

-715 IDPAA
+715 TDPAA
-720 GNSAIQLYKG
+720 GQSAIPLHKG
-730 TNNVWCTDVLS
+730 TNNIWCTDALS
-741 PTVDLDYVQDTNKV
+741 PTVDLEYVQDTNKV
-755 IDKLRAP
+755 IDKLRAA
-762 IVLPPAS
+762 IVAS
-769 ATTLGG
+769 GA
-775 VKVGSGLSVTADGTL
+775 
-790 SSNSAITFPVSIS
+790 SS
-803 QGGTGAN
+803 
-810 TAPLAANSMQL
+810 
-821 KGLGGGYAVMPDGS
+821 
-835 DLNTFTTPG
+835 
-844 NYGCALDVTARTI
+844 
-857 LNTPRSPEV
+857 
-866 SSSAQAFNLTV
+866 
-877 ESSLQAG
+877 
-884 SGLYY
+884 
-889 LRQTY
+889 
-894 KEWCYP
+894 
-900 GTGGS
+900 
-905 GIQDAATYMRVTS
+905 
-918 NGGTTWGPWRVVST
+918 
-932 PMYATTYSPG
+932 
-942 FVKIDGSTITIDSN
+942 
-956 GIISA
+956 
-961 VGGGGSGSGYV
+961 
-972 LPPASASTLGGIKVG
+972 
-987 SNLSVTAD
+987 
-995 GVLSATDTKYT
+995 
-1006 LPPATKTILGGVK
+1006 
-1019 VGDGINVSDDGTI
+1019 
-1032 SATAVSYPISVAN
+1032 
-1045 GGTGANTAAA
+1045 
-1055 ALVNLGITMGTAA
+1055 
-1068 APSTGTAGSIY
+1068 
-1079 IQYT
+1079 

>member
-1 MALHTWPT
+1 MALQAWPT
-9 VTNRNVAQPSR
+9 VANRNVAQPSR
-20 VRLSTAPEAGA
+20 VRLTQAAGTDA
-31 DVYDVTPIPGTV
+31 DVYDVTPVPGTV

-56 QMGQYVKEHDIP
+56 QMEQYVKEYDIP

-101 IPNVASTTVSP
+101 IPNVVSTTVSP

-143 LTADVPVYL
+143 LTANVPVYL

-171 ATNTTVGTVKPD
+171 ATNTTVGTVKPDTSTVTIDSTGQLSVPTATAATKGLVKPDDATITVDASGLIKVNIATTSAVGVNKPD

-224 TLVNVDNAWGVKA
+224 TLVNVDDAWGVKA
-237 LKAGVDG
+237 LKVGVDG
-244 KSVQVVTKGKNLLN
+244 KAAQVVTTGKNLLN

-284 TATATASLR
+284 TATAVASLR
-293 VDYLTDYDTA
+293 VDYLTDYNTA
-303 VSACPS
+303 VSACPP

-316 IAGHRASI
+316 IAGHAVSI
-324 TFGAFKQDGSFITEV
+324 TFGAFKQDGSIIANV
-339 AKNDGTFQYPADAV
+339 AQNDGTFQYPADAV

-360 VPSGV
+360 VQSGV

-403 VVDSPVSVQATGKN
+403 VVDSPVMVQATGKN
-417 LSGYPYKTFTAPAIK
+417 LSRYPYKTFTAPAIE

-485 GTTYLLRAQGSK
+485 ETTYLLRAQGSK
-497 DNKVFDAEVHD
+497 DNKVFDIEVHD
-508 YGTGATISGANFI
+508 YGTGTTISGANFI
-521 RTYMRVAAG
+521 RTYMRIAAG

-574 DGTHDELVLRADGVA
+574 DGTRDELVLRSDGVA
-589 VLVERVGKVV
+589 VLVERVGKRV
-599 FNGSSDVAWTL
+599 FNGSEAWVLVSGVAYGFRLRDTTLSSDYRQLICDRYTVREFAPT
-610 LSTNTQGK
+610 SETQGVTA
-618 RRFGSPP
+618 SPQNAP
-625 IADKEAQPSSVSQV
+625 NLFCFKDTTIAQTVNAWK
-639 ANVLCNSFVAK
+639 AK
-650 SNNDTYNC
+650 
-658 IEGISASTTSLI
+658 
-670 FYHASINDTVADWTS
+670 
-685 WLAANPV
+685 LAASNV
-692 TVYYGLKTP
+692 TVYYAL
-701 ATSYSADNG
+701 ATTTVRYSADNG

-715 IDPAA
+715 TDPAA
-720 GNSAIQLYKG
+720 GQSAIPLYKG
-730 TNNVWCTDVLS
+730 TNNVWCTDALS

-755 IDKLRAP
+755 IDKLRAA
-762 IVLPPAS
+762 IVAS
-769 ATTLGG
+769 GA
-775 VKVGSGLSVTADGTL
+775 
-790 SSNSAITFPVSIS
+790 SS
-803 QGGTGAN
+803 
-810 TAPLAANSMQL
+810 
-821 KGLGGGYAVMPDGS
+821 
-835 DLNTFTTPG
+835 
-844 NYGCALDVTARTI
+844 
-857 LNTPRSPEV
+857 
-866 SSSAQAFNLTV
+866 
-877 ESSLQAG
+877 
-884 SGLYY
+884 
-889 LRQTY
+889 
-894 KEWCYP
+894 
-900 GTGGS
+900 
-905 GIQDAATYMRVTS
+905 
-918 NGGTTWGPWRVVST
+918 
-932 PMYATTYSPG
+932 
-942 FVKIDGSTITIDSN
+942 
-956 GIISA
+956 
-961 VGGGGSGSGYV
+961 
-972 LPPASASTLGGIKVG
+972 
-987 SNLSVTAD
+987 
-995 GVLSATDTKYT
+995 
-1006 LPPATKTILGGVK
+1006 
-1019 VGDGINVSDDGTI
+1019 
-1032 SATAVSYPISVAN
+1032 
-1045 GGTGANTAAA
+1045 
-1055 ALVNLGITMGTAA
+1055 
-1068 APSTGTAGSIY
+1068 
-1079 IQYT
+1079 

>member
-1 MALHTWPT
+1 MALQAWPT
-9 VTNRNVAQPSR
+9 VANRNVAQPSR
-20 VRLSTAPEAGA
+20 VRLTQASGTDA
-31 DVYDVTPIPGTV
+31 DVYDVTPVPGTV

-56 QMGQYVKEHDIP
+56 QMEQYVKEYDIP
-68 IHTTTGTGAAYAVSV
+68 IHKTTGTGAAYAVSV

-101 IPNVASTTVSP
+101 IPNVVSTTVSP

-143 LTADVPVYL
+143 LTANVPVYL

-171 ATNTTVGTVKPD
+171 ATNTTVGTVKPDTTTISVDSTGKLSANQASNVAKGIVIPDTTTMDIDSNGKISVKKATSSTAGIIKPDGNTIGIDTDGIIKANIATTSAVGVNKPD

-224 TLVNVDNAWGVKA
+224 TLVNVDDVWGVKA

-244 KSVQVVTKGKNLLN
+244 KAAQVVTTGKNLLN

-284 TATATASLR
+284 TATAVASLR

-324 TFGAFKQDGSFITEV
+324 TFGAFKQDGSIIANV
-339 AKNDGTFQYPADAV
+339 AQNDGTFQYPADAV

-360 VPSGV
+360 VQSGV

-370 LKLQLELGSTATSYE
+370 LELQLELGSTATSYE

-403 VVDSPVSVQATGKN
+403 VVDSPVVVQATGKN
-417 LSGYPYKTFTAPAIK
+417 LSGYPYKTFTAPAIE

-462 WGNLVVPVKGLDVN
+462 WGNMVVPVKGLDVN

-497 DNKVFDAEVHD
+497 DNKVFDMEGHD

-521 RTYMRVAAG
+521 RTYMRIAAG

-540 QIEIGSATT
+540 QIEIGSAAT

-559 TITLPPEHNYLASLP
+559 TITLPPDHNYLASLP
-574 DGTHDELVLRADGVA
+574 DGTHDEVVLRSDGVA
-589 VLVERVGKVV
+589 VLVERVGKRV
-599 FNGSSDVAWTL
+599 FNGSEAWFFLSGPAYGFRLRDTTLSSDYRQLICDRYTVRKFV
-610 LSTNTQGK
+610 STSETQGVTA
-618 RRFGSPP
+618 SPQNAP
-625 IADKEAQPSSVSQV
+625 NLFCFRDTTIAQTVDAWK
-639 ANVLCNSFVAK
+639 AK
-650 SNNDTYNC
+650 
-658 IEGISASTTSLI
+658 
-670 FYHASINDTVADWTS
+670 
-685 WLAANPV
+685 LAASNV
-692 TVYYGLKTP
+692 TVYYAL
-701 ATSYSADNG
+701 ATTTVRYSADNG

-715 IDPAA
+715 TDPAA
-720 GNSAIQLYKG
+720 GQSAIPLYKG
-730 TNNVWCTDVLS
+730 TNNVWCTDALS

-755 IDKLRAP
+755 IDKLRAA
-762 IVLPPAS
+762 IVAS
-769 ATTLGG
+769 GA
-775 VKVGSGLSVTADGTL
+775 
-790 SSNSAITFPVSIS
+790 SS
-803 QGGTGAN
+803 
-810 TAPLAANSMQL
+810 
-821 KGLGGGYAVMPDGS
+821 
-835 DLNTFTTPG
+835 
-844 NYGCALDVTARTI
+844 
-857 LNTPRSPEV
+857 
-866 SSSAQAFNLTV
+866 
-877 ESSLQAG
+877 
-884 SGLYY
+884 
-889 LRQTY
+889 
-894 KEWCYP
+894 
-900 GTGGS
+900 
-905 GIQDAATYMRVTS
+905 
-918 NGGTTWGPWRVVST
+918 
-932 PMYATTYSPG
+932 
-942 FVKIDGSTITIDSN
+942 
-956 GIISA
+956 
-961 VGGGGSGSGYV
+961 
-972 LPPASASTLGGIKVG
+972 
-987 SNLSVTAD
+987 
-995 GVLSATDTKYT
+995 
-1006 LPPATKTILGGVK
+1006 
-1019 VGDGINVSDDGTI
+1019 
-1032 SATAVSYPISVAN
+1032 
-1045 GGTGANTAAA
+1045 
-1055 ALVNLGITMGTAA
+1055 
-1068 APSTGTAGSIY
+1068 
-1079 IQYT
+1079 